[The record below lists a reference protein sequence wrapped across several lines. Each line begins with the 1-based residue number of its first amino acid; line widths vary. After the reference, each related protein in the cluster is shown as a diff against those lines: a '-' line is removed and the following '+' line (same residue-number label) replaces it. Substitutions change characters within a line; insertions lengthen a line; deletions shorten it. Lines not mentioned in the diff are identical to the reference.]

1 MGKLSIASVIIARR
15 WLVLVTASMGL
26 CLVLADRGLAQDDQ
40 GMKLGVP
47 NGTYASHS
55 TGYIPL
61 GPSGSLVPLAAAG
74 HITYFTDGTTSG
86 VFTTSVNG
94 QISTFPV
101 HGTWTLNPDGSVSET
116 DTQTGGQGLTL
127 HFRDYPTVDGN
138 TIPIIQIDPG
148 FIASGINVRGSP
160 AENEQ

>member
-1 MGKLSIASVIIARR
+1 MGLY
-15 WLVLVTASMGL
+15 LVLA
-26 CLVLADRGLAQDDQ
+26 ADRGLAQDDQ
-40 GMKLGVP
+40 GIKPGVP

-74 HITYFTDGTTSG
+74 HITYSADGTTSG
-86 VFTTSVNG
+86 VFTTSING
-94 QISTFPV
+94 QISRFSV

-127 HFRDYPTVDGN
+127 HFTDYPTLDGN
-138 TIPIIQIDPG
+138 TITFVNTESGSIV
-148 FIASGINVRGSP
+148 SGIFTRGSP
-160 AENEQ
+160 AGIEQ